1 VTRAAA
7 AGRGATSQH
16 VRLYDATYAEFALD
30 ARRQV
35 RLETYGEDLGQNG
48 WLTAAE
54 WREATERLE
63 LHEESS
69 VLDVACGSGGPAVEL
84 AGRTG
89 ASVVG
94 VDVNPHAIATAGE
107 LARGA
112 GLGAR
117 ARFEVADAARPLPY
131 AAGSFDAAICI
142 DAINHLPDRAARLA
156 DWHRLLR
163 PGGWIL
169 FTDPIVVTGLLTS
182 EEVAA
187 RASIGF
193 FVFSPLGEDE
203 RLAREAGFDL
213 VRSEDTTENVVAVS
227 RRWHAARARLAAEL
241 VEDEGEETFDG
252 LQRFLSTV
260 HVLASERRLSRHTIL
275 ARKEGTADAD

>member
-7 AGRGATSQH
+7 ADPGTTSQH
-16 VRLYDATYAEFALD
+16 VRLYDATYSEFTLD
-30 ARRQV
+30 ARRTV
-35 RLETYGEDLGQNG
+35 RLETYGDDLGQNG
-48 WLTAAE
+48 WLTADE
-54 WREATERLE
+54 WRETTDRLE
-63 LHEESS
+63 LHEGSS

-84 AGRTG
+84 AERTG

-94 VDVNPHAIATAGE
+94 VDVNPYAIATAGE
-107 LARGA
+107 LAHGA

-117 ARFEVADAARPLPY
+117 ARFELADAAGALPY
-131 AAGSFDAAICI
+131 PAGSFDAVVCI

-156 DWHRLLR
+156 DWRRLLR

-203 RLAREAGFDL
+203 RLVRAAGLDL
-213 VRSEDTTENVVAVS
+213 VSSKDTTHNVVAVA
-227 RRWHAARARLAAEL
+227 RRWHDARARLAAEL
-241 VEDEGEETFDG
+241 VEDEGPETFAG
-252 LQRFLSTV
+252 LQRFLATV
-260 HVLASERRLSRHTIL
+260 HVLASERRLSRSTIL
-275 ARKEGTADAD
+275 ARKRGTSDAD